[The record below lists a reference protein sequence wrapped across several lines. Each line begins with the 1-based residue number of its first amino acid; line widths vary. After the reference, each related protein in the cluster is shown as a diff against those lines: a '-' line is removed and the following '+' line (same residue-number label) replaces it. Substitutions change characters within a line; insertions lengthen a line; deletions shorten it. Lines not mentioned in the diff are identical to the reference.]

1 MYIEKWVLFIGLG
14 ILYYLVLK
22 IIELTISKKY
32 AIKMLEMINEYGDV
46 KKSASL
52 EFFEAADYLNGT
64 PNYRILFERT
74 VYKVYFESFNEET
87 IENNNEVIKMLR
99 GKEKRGVN

>member
-14 ILYYLVLK
+14 ILCYLVLT
-22 IIELTISKKY
+22 IIDLMISKKY
-32 AIKMLEMINEYGDV
+32 AIKMLEMINEYEKT
-46 KKSASL
+46 KKDTSL
-52 EFFEAADYLNGT
+52 HFFETADYLNGT
-64 PNYRILFERT
+64 PNYQRLFERA

-99 GKEKRGVN
+99 GK